1 MRLNKYQN
9 IHLWLNYSFKS
20 AVSDFRENLLKVDQ
34 TEHHNTLVANQQ
46 FTRDVGGEKVSKREI

>member
-34 TEHHNTLVANQQ
+34 TEHHNTLVANQH
-46 FTRDVGGEKVSKREI
+46 VHS

>member
-34 TEHHNTLVANQQ
+34 TEHHNTLVANQHVHSWWW
-46 FTRDVGGEKVSKREI
+46 RRETV